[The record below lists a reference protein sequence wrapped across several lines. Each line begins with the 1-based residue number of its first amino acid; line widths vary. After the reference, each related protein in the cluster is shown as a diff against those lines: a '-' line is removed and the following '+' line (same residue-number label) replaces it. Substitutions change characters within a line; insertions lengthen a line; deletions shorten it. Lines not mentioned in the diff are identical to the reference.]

1 MSVLFSHFQLPPTP
15 QHSPNLDQARTPIF
29 EAAHT
34 LFFSLIFSGIKFKFR
49 SFWKFYWIFKFIFLL
64 LIFVFDNQR
73 TMSEVEKTD
82 ATNVEEEPPVEEEK
96 TTTNDNVAELKSIY
110 DFTVK
115 DIDGNEVCC

>member
-1 MSVLFSHFQLPPTP
+1 
-15 QHSPNLDQARTPIF
+15 
-29 EAAHT
+29 
-34 LFFSLIFSGIKFKFR
+34 
-49 SFWKFYWIFKFIFLL
+49 
-64 LIFVFDNQR
+64 
-73 TMSEVEKTD
+73 MSEVEKTD